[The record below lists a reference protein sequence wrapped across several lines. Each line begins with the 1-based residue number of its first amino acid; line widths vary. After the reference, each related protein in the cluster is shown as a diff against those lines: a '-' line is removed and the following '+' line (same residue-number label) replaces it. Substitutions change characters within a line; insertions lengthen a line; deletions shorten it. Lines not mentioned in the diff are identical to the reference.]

1 MEIKCLKLN
10 EMTESVCENNFK
22 VRYLLPGETATFV
35 NRKNR
40 IILPEDVIEAS
51 IHRAKVICPIFYE
64 CGGCDFLHIKYDEQ
78 VRMKESYIKT
88 LYFKNNIKTQFN
100 DIIQTEKPLHY
111 RHKVVATATTVKSK
125 VRLGLYQEQSKK
137 VLPFLDC
144 YIQDKQ
150 ANQVL
155 KTVEATLN
163 KYKMTAYHI
172 DKNTGI
178 IKHILIR
185 KSYHTAKMLV
195 VIVTNGNL
203 LPNAKK
209 MAQEIIKKHPQV
221 STIVQ
226 NIHHRKTNL
235 VLVDEEKLIYG
246 TGYIDDEI
254 DGIKFRLSSRSFYQI
269 NPVQMIKLYH
279 KALEFADISANDT
292 VMDTYS
298 GIGTISLLAA
308 QKAKSVIAIES
319 NQSSHKDALFNM
331 KLNNI
336 NNVYFHH
343 DDVEHFIQNYDGTID
358 VLMMDP
364 TRDGASKNFLDVI
377 LKIKPKKIVYISC
390 EPQTQI
396 RDVHILKD
404 QYEVVLVQPVDMF
417 INTQHL
423 ESIVYL
429 KLKSSIKE

>member
-1 MEIKCLKLN
+1 MEIKCLKINDL
-10 EMTESVCENNFK
+10 TESVCENQFK

-51 IHRAKVICPIFYE
+51 IHRTKVICPIFYE

-88 LYFKNNIKTQFN
+88 LYFKNNIKTQIN
-100 DIIQTEKPLHY
+100 DLIKTEKPLHY

-150 ANQVL
+150 ANRVL
-155 KTVEATLN
+155 KTVEATFN
-163 KYKMTAYHI
+163 QYKMSAYNI

-178 IKHILIR
+178 IKHVLIR
-185 KSYHTAKMLV
+185 KSYHTSKMLL

-209 MAQEIIKKHPQV
+209 MAQDIIKKHPEV
-221 STIVQ
+221 STVIQ

-235 VLVDEEKLIYG
+235 VLVDDEKIIYG
-246 TGYIDDEI
+246 SGYIDDEI
-254 DGIKFRLSSRSFYQI
+254 DGIKFRLSSKSFYQI
-269 NPVQMIKLYH
+269 NPVQMMKLYH
-279 KALEFADISANDT
+279 KALEYADIKADDV

-298 GIGTISLLAA
+298 GIGTLSLLAA
-308 QKAKSVIAIES
+308 QKAQSVIAIES
-319 NQSSHKDALFNM
+319 NHSSHKDALFNM
-331 KLNNI
+331 KLNGI
-336 NNVYFHH
+336 NNAYFHH
-343 DDVEHFIQNYDGTID
+343 DDVEHFIQSYEGHID
-358 VLMMDP
+358 VLIMDP
-364 TRDGASKNFLDVI
+364 TRDGATEVFIKAV
-377 LKIKPKKIVYISC
+377 LKVKPKKIVYISC
-390 EPQTQI
+390 EPITQI
-396 RDVHILKD
+396 RDIHILKE
-404 QYEVVLVQPVDMF
+404 QYDVVEVQPVDMF

-423 ESIVYL
+423 ESIVYM
-429 KLKSSIKE
+429 KLKS